1 MSGENNDQHNYQQNQ
16 DAGYVNQ
23 QYDQNYDYNN

>member
-1 MSGENNDQHNYQQNQ
+1 MSNDQHNYQQNQ
-16 DAGYVNQ
+16 DGGYDQQ